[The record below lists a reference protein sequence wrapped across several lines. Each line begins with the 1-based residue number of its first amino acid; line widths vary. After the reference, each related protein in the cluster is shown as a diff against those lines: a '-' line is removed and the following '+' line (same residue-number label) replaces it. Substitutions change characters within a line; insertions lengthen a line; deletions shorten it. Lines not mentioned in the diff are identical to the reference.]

1 MKTKTPRDTSSFLR
15 FTFYAP
21 KKTFCMRHI
30 FILFLLVS
38 SLSLGCN
45 PLSTVRSVVPGLKSE
60 SSGPEVGEKL
70 KLRISPDEA
79 VRILDDVAEANG
91 WYLVSV
97 GDQHDMQ
104 GGRGK
109 YFRLETDRFIGG
121 RKEMAGVF
129 FNDTNGSY
137 VVVGKHDS
145 GLPQELVPAFMAA
158 VQQKGGAV
166 AAE

>member
-1 MKTKTPRDTSSFLR
+1 M
-15 FTFYAP
+15 
-21 KKTFCMRHI
+21 
-30 FILFLLVS
+30 
-38 SLSLGCN
+38 SLGCN
-45 PLSTVRSVVPGLKSE
+45 PLSTVKSVVPGLKSE
-60 SSGPEVGEKL
+60 SSAPEVGEKL
-70 KLRISPDEA
+70 KLRITPDEA
-79 VRILDDVAEANG
+79 VRILDDVAGANG

-129 FNDTNGSY
+129 FSDPAGAY
-137 VVVGKHDS
+137 VLVGKHDH
-145 GLPQELVPAFMAA
+145 GLPEELVPPFLAA
-158 VQQKGGAV
+158 VRQRSGAG